1 MPLLLMFSFSPL
13 RAPPLNNDHRSQNG
27 SFAASWMDDDV
38 IALFL
43 FPLLRPLCASSLFL
57 FFANCLVRLHPTWPL
72 RRPKLSLCFTFCV
85 AIGLFLGSDIYF
97 ARLQTVGER
106 DKLCT
111 SARSATRTQTQKSG
125 DKSAVLNWRVQ

>member
-43 FPLLRPLCASSLFL
+43 FPFAPAIMRFLLL
-57 FFANCLVRLHPTWPL
+57 FFF
-72 RRPKLSLCFTFCV
+72 CFSQI
-85 AIGLFLGSDIYF
+85 A
-97 ARLQTVGER
+97 
-106 DKLCT
+106 
-111 SARSATRTQTQKSG
+111 
-125 DKSAVLNWRVQ
+125 